1 MLASQ
6 RKQQILQI
14 LTEEKQVMSG
24 ELSQRFNVSED
35 SIRRDLRELAA
46 EGKLQRVH
54 GGALPV
60 SAAIAPIETRKSVQ
74 IDSKQAVARAA
85 AAMIQP
91 GQVVIV
97 DGGTTTAAMI
107 GFLPADLSCTVVTH
121 SPGIAVALVDHPR
134 IEVILLGGRVFKH
147 SVVAVGAETL
157 AGMARINADLFF
169 MGVTGVHPRA
179 GFTTGD
185 YEEAGIKR
193 ADGQG
198 GRNRG
203 NGLPGEAQRRVGLC
217 HRRAEPRQYAD
228 CRWRTRRRAAP
239 TVGAERRGDRPR
251 SAVAPTGRRA

>member
-74 IDSKQAVARAA
+74 IASKQAVARAA

-121 SPGIAVALVDHPR
+121 SPGIA
-134 IEVILLGGRVFKH
+134 VILLGGRVFKH

-193 ADGQG
+193 A
-198 GRNRG
+198 
-203 NGLPGEAQRRVGLC
+203 LTA
-217 HRRAEPRQYAD
+217 
-228 CRWRTRRRAAP
+228 RAAE
-239 TVGAERRGDRPR
+239 TVVMASREKLNAA
-251 SAVAPTGRRA
+251 SAFAIGELSLASTLIVDGEPDAALRQQLVQSGVEIVPVQR